1 MSLVLAKIIVG
12 TYFDPLTY
20 LKVSRFILRI
30 KAKRAI
36 IKKYSAVFLDVD
48 GTLFNSLPTKNR
60 IFIELLL
67 DEGIPVDF
75 SQPIILKTDALTRN
89 NRFKKVWNAFYMEEI
104 SNSVLERLIS
114 KSNLKLI
121 DEFYSPIPGA
131 ELFLSKYGQ
140 KLQMHV
146 VTAANEAEVTKNLKK
161 YGWDSQLLSIQ
172 FDITDKAE
180 AFKKILDSNKYMANE
195 VLAVGDTELDCIAA
209 MRNNLDFWVIGQALN
224 DQVKNSEYFA
234 GISENFYQVINY
246 LN

>member
-1 MSLVLAKIIVG
+1 MPRLHWALALNLCSFKG
-12 TYFDPLTY
+12 SKFDGITQP
-20 LKVSRFILRI
+20 
-30 KAKRAI
+30 KRVI

-60 IFIELLL
+60 IFIDLLY

-75 SQPIILKTDALTRN
+75 SQPIILKTEALTRN
-89 NRFKKVWNAFYMEEI
+89 DRFKKVWNAFYMKDI
-104 SNSVLERLIS
+104 SNSTLERLVS

-121 DEFYSPIPGA
+121 GEFYSPIPGA
-131 ELFLSKYGQ
+131 ELFFSKYSQ

-161 YGWDSQLLSIQ
+161 FGWDSQLLSIQ
-172 FDITDKAE
+172 FDIADKAA
-180 AFKKILDSNKYMANE
+180 AFKQLLNSYKYSAHE

-209 MRNNLDFWVIGQALN
+209 MRNNLDFWVIGQTLN